1 MNKRLGMAWLIFI
14 FNLCAMSIFVA
25 SSFKDVSKEFTYMFA
40 IVFAG
45 FTAIIYLLAE
55 K

>member
-1 MNKRLGMAWLIFI
+1 MKSKLAMAWGIFI
-14 FNLCAMSIFVA
+14 FNLVAMSVFVA
-25 SSFKDVSKEFTYMFA
+25 FSFKDVSKEFTYMFA

-45 FTAIIYLLAE
+45 FTAIMYLLAE